1 MGSSGGHRRRRQAAN
16 RTVVAV
22 TTMSVARA
30 NPSAW
35 SHRLPVLL
43 LALLGCGVS
52 TYLTA
57 YQWHIT
63 STVWDPLFGPPN
75 SEAVLTSFVSHYLPL
90 PDATLGALAYAA
102 EAVMTALGNTHRWR
116 TQPWLVMLYGVVLL
130 GLALTSIGLML
141 IQVFVVH
148 ALCSLCLCSAA
159 ISLINLGLGREEVV
173 SSVQDSRQATR
184 RGASV
189 WTALRGQIA

>member
-1 MGSSGGHRRRRQAAN
+1 
-16 RTVVAV
+16 
-22 TTMSVARA
+22 MSVARA
-30 NPSAW
+30 NPSAF

-63 STVWDPLFGPPN
+63 STVWDPIFGPTS

-90 PDATLGALAYAA
+90 PDATLGALAYAV

-141 IQVFVVH
+141 ILVFVVH

-173 SSVQDSRQATR
+173 SSVRDWRQATR